1 MIDNK
6 KYLKDVSSLYSTA
19 QRVKK
24 YVVAELDKIDEKY
37 RKIIAEEKKRLNE
50 QLEVLNAQI
59 KFYAGIVNPEEIPAP
74 EESESK
80 AEQTP
85 AVEEEPVIT
94 DTIFPENNESEEV
107 VESDPVAEDAG
118 EPAGVPDAGIPSSD
132 AVAADKPAESSEEE
146 KKELEDEDMAK
157 DLNGVIKK
165 EKSDKEKSDLDAEED
180 ANWTERIESGELKEV
195 AFEESNTETEGDPS
209 QWPEYQEKQKPA
221 VQETADDWSDVQ
233 WN

>member
-37 RKIIAEEKKRLNE
+37 RKIIAEEKKKLNE

-59 KFYAGIVNPEEIPAP
+59 KFYAGIVSPEETPAS
-74 EESESK
+74 EESEPK
-80 AEQTP
+80 EEQTP

-94 DTIFPENNESEEV
+94 DTIFPENNEPEEV
-107 VESDPVAEDAG
+107 VEPAPVAEDAG
-118 EPAGVPDAGIPSSD
+118 ESASVPTDGEPATGDEPTDGAPAKT
-132 AVAADKPAESSEEE
+132 AV
-146 KKELEDEDMAK
+146 
-157 DLNGVIKK
+157 
-165 EKSDKEKSDLDAEED
+165 DLDAEED
-180 ANWTERIESGELKEV
+180 DEWSQRIESDELKEV

>member
-37 RKIIAEEKKRLNE
+37 RKIIAEEKKKLNE

-59 KFYAGIVNPEEIPAP
+59 KFYAGIVSPEETPAS
-74 EESESK
+74 EESEPK

-94 DTIFPENNESEEV
+94 DTIFPENNEPEDTAEPA
-107 VESDPVAEDAG
+107 PVAEDTG
-118 EPAGVPDAGIPSSD
+118 EPAGNTVFDEPAP
-132 AVAADKPAESSEEE
+132 AAK
-146 KKELEDEDMAK
+146 
-157 DLNGVIKK
+157 
-165 EKSDKEKSDLDAEED
+165 DLDAEED
-180 ANWTERIESGELKEV
+180 AEWTERIESGELKEV

-209 QWPEYQEKQKPA
+209 QWPEYQEKQKSA

>member
-6 KYLKDVSSLYSTA
+6 KYFKDVSSLYSTA

-37 RKIIAEEKKRLNE
+37 RKIIAEEKKQLNE

-59 KFYAGIVNPEEIPAP
+59 KFYSGIVNPEETPAS
-74 EESESK
+74 EESEPK

-85 AVEEEPVIT
+85 VVEEEPVIT
-94 DTIFPENNESEEV
+94 DTIFPENNEPEEV
-107 VESDPVAEDAG
+107 VEPAPVAEDAG
-118 EPAGVPDAGIPSSD
+118 ESAGDTVLDEPA
-132 AVAADKPAESSEEE
+132 PAP
-146 KKELEDEDMAK
+146 K
-157 DLNGVIKK
+157 
-165 EKSDKEKSDLDAEED
+165 DLDAEED
-180 ANWTERIESGELKEV
+180 ADWTERIESGELKEV

>member
-6 KYLKDVSSLYSTA
+6 KYLKDVASMYSTA

-59 KFYAGIVNPEEIPAP
+59 KFYAGIVSPEETPAP
-74 EESESK
+74 EDSEPK

-94 DTIFPENNESEEV
+94 DTIFPENNEPEEI
-107 VESDPVAEDAG
+107 VEPDPMAEDAG
-118 EPAGVPDAGIPSSD
+118 EPAGDTVLDE
-132 AVAADKPAESSEEE
+132 PAPAP
-146 KKELEDEDMAK
+146 K
-157 DLNGVIKK
+157 
-165 EKSDKEKSDLDAEED
+165 DLDAEED
-180 ANWTERIESGELKEV
+180 AEWTERIESGELKEV

-221 VQETADDWSDVQ
+221 VQETVDDWSDVQ

>member
-59 KFYAGIVNPEEIPAP
+59 KFYAGIVNPEETSAS
-74 EESESK
+74 EESEPK
-80 AEQTP
+80 AEQIP
-85 AVEEEPVIT
+85 AVEEEPIIT
-94 DTIFPENNESEEV
+94 DTIFPENNEPEDIAESAPV
-107 VESDPVAEDAG
+107 VEDAG
-118 EPAGVPDAGIPSSD
+118 EPAGVPVDS
-132 AVAADKPAESSEEE
+132 KPAS
-146 KKELEDEDMAK
+146 DEQSANGASAK
-157 DLNGVIKK
+157 TAA
-165 EKSDKEKSDLDAEED
+165 DLDAEED
-180 ANWTERIESGELKEV
+180 DEWNQRIESGELKEV

-221 VQETADDWSDVQ
+221 IQETADDWSDVQ

>member
-6 KYLKDVSSLYSTA
+6 KYLKDVASMYSTA

-50 QLEVLNAQI
+50 QLDVLNAQI
-59 KFYAGIVNPEEIPAP
+59 KFYAGIVSPEETPA
-74 EESESK
+74 SEDSEPK
-80 AEQTP
+80 AEQMP

-94 DTIFPENNESEEV
+94 DTIFPENNEPEETA
-107 VESDPVAEDAG
+107 EPAPVAEDAG
-118 EPAGVPDAGIPSSD
+118 ELAGVPVDS
-132 AVAADKPAESSEEE
+132 KPAS
-146 KKELEDEDMAK
+146 DEQSADGTSAK
-157 DLNGVIKK
+157 IAA
-165 EKSDKEKSDLDAEED
+165 DLDAEED
-180 ANWTERIESGELKEV
+180 DEWNQRIESGELKEV